1 MLYAQEKCHLVSG
14 DKKPILNLDI
24 CTIAIGSLLFRL
36 TVIIAENVIIGRA
49 KQKVGCQ
56 VLEVFESSSSTSNL
70 A

>member
-1 MLYAQEKCHLVSG
+1 MVSG
-14 DKKPILNLDI
+14 DKEPILNLDI
-24 CTIAIGSLLFRL
+24 CTVAIGSLLFRL

-49 KQKVGCQ
+49 KQKVECQ